1 MLNYAEKEDI
11 LRDFVKLI
19 SFYHRKNVR
28 QYGELFDDMD
38 GLLTLFLLE
47 LIEAG
52 KCISKRYVAVAIR
65 NEYIRISKEFLCL
78 RNRRCEFLD
87 FCKSDFDFTY
97 EVENKMLICDV
108 LKTLTDEQ
116 KNVVKLRYCCSFSCS
131 EIADFKGVSRQ
142 SVSQT
147 KKRALDKM
155 KTLL

>member
-1 MLNYAEKEDI
+1 MCHAEN
-11 LRDFVKLI
+11 RP
-19 SFYHRKNVR
+19 
-28 QYGELFDDMD
+28 
-38 GLLTLFLLE
+38 
-47 LIEAG
+47 
-52 KCISKRYVAVAIR
+52 
-65 NEYIRISKEFLCL
+65 LCAM
-78 RNRRCEFLD
+78 D
-87 FCKSDFDFTY
+87 FCKSDFYFTD

-116 KNVVKLRYCCSFSCS
+116 KNVVKLRYCCGFSCS